1 MRKKSF
7 ALSWGRKMFF
17 GLGWALIS
25 VVALAYFQSM
35 IIPQGAVGWT
45 YFLTTF
51 IGHYGLILSLVYFF
65 IFCPVVLIFPSYYV
79 SRIWSITLILFI
91 SLFIFFDSYLFT
103 RYRFHLN
110 SFLWNFL
117 KDQDALTGFGLTP
130 IKLGLIGFVFAVLFV
145 VLWLRGERLW
155 RSMQARF
162 SNPVKNWY
170 LVLIAICFITSQL
183 MYMYGDAK
191 GARYIT
197 RLSNLFPLHIPLTG
211 RMLLKEQGLVSGQPA
226 QVNQG
231 YKDFYYPA
239 ENLNCAMKAPKN
251 ILLIV
256 FDKWSESELNKYST
270 PNIDHFVSHGIFFN
284 NHFSGGLN
292 KNDGYFSLLYSLPP
306 TYAPSVLNQS
316 AEPVFL
322 NQMKKAKLDMSF
334 FQAGNASPLTQYLPK
349 EKEILTD
356 YIEASLAER
365 DDLAAVTP
373 FLMHVFLDG
382 GTLTDKDNQ
391 VKTIID
397 LFIQHGQIENT
408 IIVLTGAYSDEMKTP
423 LLVIWPGKP
432 PGTVTKLTSHYDVLP
447 SIMIEGWKCKN
458 PASEFS
464 FGKNFFSNEETEKHI
479 AGNYRTMKILDT
491 KDQTLTTIDQFNG
504 LEVRNLGGM
513 TLENDKRDVVSILEV
528 LKKLTSFYRPQ

>member
-1 MRKKSF
+1 MKKKSF

-35 IIPQGAVGWT
+35 IIPQSAVGWT

-51 IGHYGLILSLVYFF
+51 IGHYGVLLSLVYFF
-65 IFCPVVLIFPSYYV
+65 VYCPVILIFPSYYV

-91 SLFIFFDSYLFT
+91 SLFIFLDSYLFS
-103 RYRFHLN
+103 RYRFHVN

-117 KDQDALTGFGLTP
+117 SDHEALAGFGLTP
-130 IKLGLIGFVFAVLFV
+130 LKLSIIGFVLAVLFV
-145 VLWLRGERLW
+145 VLWIRGERLW

-191 GARYIT
+191 GAHSTT
-197 RLSNLFPLHIPLTG
+197 RLANLFPLHIPVTG
-211 RMLLKEQGLVSGQPA
+211 KMMLKERGILSEQTPP
-226 QVNQG
+226 VNQG
-231 YKDFYYPA
+231 YKDFYYPS
-239 ENLNCAMKAPKN
+239 ENLNCGMKQPKN
-251 ILLIV
+251 ILIIV
-256 FDKWSESELNKYST
+256 LDKWSGSEFNKYST
-270 PNIDHFVSHGIFFN
+270 PNMEHISTHGLSFA
-284 NHFSGGLN
+284 NHYSGGLN
-292 KNDGYFSLLYSLPP
+292 KNDGYFSLLYSIPP

-316 AEPVFL
+316 AQPVFL
-322 NQMKKAKLDMSF
+322 NQLKKAKLDVNF
-334 FQAGNASPLTQYLPK
+334 FQSGDASPVTQYLPL

-365 DDLAAVTP
+365 DDLAAVNP

-397 LFIQHGQIENT
+397 LFIQHGQIKNT
-408 IIVLTGAYSDEMKTP
+408 IVVLTGAYSDEMKTP
-423 LLVIWPGKP
+423 LVVIWPGKQP
-432 PGTVTKLTSHYDVLP
+432 ATITKLTSHYDVLP
-447 SIMIEGWKCKN
+447 SIMIEDWKCKN

-464 FGKNFFSNEETEKHI
+464 FGKNVFSKDETEKHV
-479 AGNYRTMKILDT
+479 AGNYKTMKIMDT
-491 KDQTLTTIDQFNG
+491 KAQTITTIDQFNG
-504 LEVRNLGGM
+504 LEVRGLETM
-513 TLENDKRDVVSILEV
+513 SLENDKRSVPSILEV
-528 LKKLTSFYRPQ
+528 LQKLTSFYRP